1 MRNPLR
7 VAVQRIGEEEPL
19 LLAHHP
25 TCRYYSHHTFELY
38 GQQLCMGCFV
48 VYPVGL
54 LALSSLIVVRL
65 AVPDAALFGLST
77 PAFYGL
83 AMALIGPKV
92 VESLSPGRWRTRS
105 RIAVKA
111 LLAVGLALLA
121 FPFVFRPADRLVT
134 VALFVGFLIPYVAY
148 KGLTALD
155 DCQGCPQRDDFPD
168 CTGMT
173 VDGTYEYADE
183 TTTVTP
189 ATGTDA
195 ADDTTGAPPAQETGE

>member
-7 VAVQRIGEEEPL
+7 VVITRLGEEEPL
-19 LLAHHP
+19 LLSHHP

-54 LALSSLIVVRL
+54 LALSSLLVARLVV
-65 AVPDAALFGLST
+65 PGAALFELAT

-83 AMALIGPKV
+83 GVALIGPKV
-92 VESLSPGRWRTRS
+92 VESLSAGRWRTRT
-105 RIAVKA
+105 RMAVKA
-111 LLAVGLALLA
+111 ILAVGLALLA
-121 FPFVFRPADRLVT
+121 FPFFFRPADRLVT
-134 VALFVGFLIPYVAY
+134 AALFVGFLVPYVAY

-183 TTTVTP
+183 ATTVTP

-195 ADDTTGAPPAQETGE
+195 AEDTTDDSRTESGE